1 MQSVPEIGATLARLS
16 AYRNVRGVRVLTH
29 AHPTAN
35 TSNTPGT
42 AILQTTGTV
51 FEGDGGKKYASAV
64 ESIVEG
70 VINALK
76 ECDENDEPKF
86 MRIRTK
92 KHELIITPDDKYV
105 LVVLQDPGQ

>member
-1 MQSVPEIGATLARLS
+1 MQSVPEIEATLARLS
-16 AYRNVRGVRVLTH
+16 AYRNVRGVMVLTH
-29 AHPTAN
+29 SRPTAH
-35 TSNTPGT
+35 TSNIPDT

-76 ECDENDEPKF
+76 ECDENVGCQFADK
-86 MRIRTK
+86 R
-92 KHELIITPDDKYV
+92 TPDKRV
-105 LVVLQDPGQ
+105 RSSLRALMQNAG